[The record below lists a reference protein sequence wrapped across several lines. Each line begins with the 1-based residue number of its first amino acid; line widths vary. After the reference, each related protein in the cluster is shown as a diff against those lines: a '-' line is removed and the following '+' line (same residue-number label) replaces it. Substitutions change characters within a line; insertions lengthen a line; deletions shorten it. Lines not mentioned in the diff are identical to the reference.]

1 MSLVCMAS
9 KRVGDRE
16 VCVDCGR
23 TLKWLRFAFN
33 PKKLRKEPYFQTP
46 EGRAVL
52 EMLDRRYP
60 RDPRVLNWL
69 LREYR
74 RGRVFVSPQWLAH
87 PQMLQQAEQSGHEHG
102 QERANSLLNDPNRPD
117 VVLWSHN
124 RDNPDDHPEP
134 VHPGMVNGIGR
145 LMDAGIP
152 HGLAQDEGL
161 KP

>member
-33 PKKLRKEPYFQTP
+33 PKKLRKEKYFQTP
-46 EGRAVL
+46 EGRSVL

-60 RDPRVLNWL
+60 RDPRVLNRL

-74 RGRVFVSPQWLAH
+74 RGRLQASPRWPPH
-87 PQMLQQAEQSGHEHG
+87 YEMLQSAESNGDEYSQNQANE
-102 QERANSLLNDPNRPD
+102 LLNDPNRPD
-117 VVLWSHN
+117 IVLWSPN
-124 RDNPDDHPEP
+124 
-134 VHPGMVNGIGR
+134 
-145 LMDAGIP
+145 
-152 HGLAQDEGL
+152 
-161 KP
+161 